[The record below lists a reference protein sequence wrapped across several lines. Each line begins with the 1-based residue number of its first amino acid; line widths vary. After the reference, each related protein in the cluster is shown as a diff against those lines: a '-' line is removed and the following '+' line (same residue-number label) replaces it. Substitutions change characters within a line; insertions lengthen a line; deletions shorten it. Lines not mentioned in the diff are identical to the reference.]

1 MALFTPDTR
10 FLVYM
15 DSRSERPTQE
25 LHGRE
30 VLAPVFDNP

>member
-1 MALFTPDTR
+1 
-10 FLVYM
+10 VYM